1 MKDYGLYGPGSATWK
16 IASETVIA
24 LGGTR
29 AVLMQIAHPLV
40 ATGVCEHSSYLTDP
54 LSRTERTFVLGQKIT
69 FGSHAVAHEAA
80 RTINR
85 LHTHVHGTLPEQA
98 GSFVG
103 GTQYKARD
111 PELLL
116 WVHATLIDTILSTY
130 QLFIGPLSAEEQDQY
145 YQESKTLVRLL
156 GLAPQ
161 AMPATVADLQ
171 QYVNAMV
178 ASDKLAATPQSKL
191 LAQQILFPP
200 VPALLRPFLH
210 LNAQI
215 TSALLPPPIRDMFDL
230 KWGTTQQRVFD
241 FSARGLRLL
250 VPRLPKNIRML
261 PITRRLMGVE
271 AHGRQRHPPYPLSF

>member
-16 IASETVIA
+16 IASETVIT

-40 ATGVCEHSSYLTDP
+40 ATGVCAHSSYMTDP
-54 LSRTERTFVLGQKIT
+54 LSRLERTFVLGQKIT
-69 FGSHAVAHEAA
+69 FGSHILAHEAA

-98 GSFVG
+98 GGFAG

-161 AMPATVADLQ
+161 DMPATVKDLQ
-171 QYVNAMV
+171 QYVNDMLT
-178 ASDKLAATPQSKL
+178 SDKLAGTPQSRQ
-191 LAQQILFPP
+191 LAQQILFPRVP
-200 VPALLRPFLH
+200 VLLRPFLY
-210 LNAQI
+210 LNKQI
-215 TSALLPPPIRDMFDL
+215 TCALLPPPIREIFGLEWSVTQQHIFDL
-230 KWGTTQQRVFD
+230 ST
-241 FSARGLRLL
+241 RGLRLL
-250 VPRLPKNIRML
+250 VPRLPMNMRIL

-271 AHGRQRHPPYPLSF
+271 APGQRRQVHN